1 MASQEIEIRTQEV
14 DTNDG
19 EQPNATKKK
28 RRFSMPP
35 SIIIILGFLLFVTFL
50 SWVLQGQTFTASS
63 SEGVTNITTE
73 AVGLL
78 SLGNQIINGFIN
90 AGDIIFYLFVLGWFL
105 DVVLESKSLEAG
117 IDSLINSLKGK
128 EIILVPLMFCLFAF
142 GGTSFGMQEETLG
155 LYIIVI
161 PFFLMAGFD
170 TVTGLLVIL
179 LGTTT
184 GIASS
189 VVNPFSVGVAYSVIP
204 DNLGVPFGIG
214 DGLLFRLLVFFILTI
229 CGAIFVTFY
238 AYRVRKNPERSL
250 TFNTRE
256 EDIKWANDTFEHED
270 HLNKKLNARQKA
282 GLIIFGSTFLLMFL
296 MLVPWGSFF
305 GWNVDI
311 NAYPAWISWLLN
323 GMNIPGFWG
332 FGELILLFA
341 ISTIILGI
349 IFKMKPSSLLDSF
362 WRGAKDMLPVAL
374 LIGIARAI
382 PGVLAS
388 SHLDLYFATNIAK
401 GMQDINPL
409 GWTYIMFFVFLIF
422 AILIPSTSGLGTAT
436 IGIFATS
443 ANGIFGSNPDT
454 FSSVI
459 ISTVVV
465 FSIALGIMN
474 MIIPSQAVVM
484 ASCERARV
492 PYAKAAK
499 LVGVYIGIV
508 LVITLAAIIP
518 LTSVIA

>member
-1 MASQEIEIRTQEV
+1 MTSQEIEIRPQEV
-14 DTNDG
+14 NANDG
-19 EQPNATKKK
+19 EQSSPPTKK

-35 SIIIILGFLLFVTFL
+35 SIVIILGFLIFVTFL
-50 SWVLQGQTFTASS
+50 SWVLQGQNFSVEANGT
-63 SEGVTNITTE
+63 VTNFTTS
-73 AVGLL
+73 AVGLF
-78 SLGNQIINGFIN
+78 SLGNQIINGFIS

-117 IDSLINSLKGK
+117 INSLIKALKGK

-155 LYIIVI
+155 LYIIII

-170 TVTGLLVIL
+170 TMTGLLVIL

-204 DNLGVPFGIG
+204 EGMGEYGIG
-214 DGLLFRLLVFFILTI
+214 DGLLFRLLVFAIFVTI
-229 CGAIFVTFY
+229 GAIFVTTY
-238 AYRVRKNPERSL
+238 AYRVRKNPSKSL
-250 TFNTRE
+250 TFDTRE

-270 HLNKKLNARQKA
+270 HLNQKINARQKA

-296 MLVPWGSFF
+296 MLIPWGSFF
-305 GWNVDI
+305 DWSVEDI
-311 NAYPAWISWLLN
+311 NNYPAWISWLLN
-323 GMNIPGFWG
+323 GMNIPGEWG

-341 ISTIILGI
+341 ISTVTLSI
-349 IFKMKPSSLLDSF
+349 IFKMKPSKLLESF
-362 WRGAKDMLPVAL
+362 WRGSKDMLSVAL

-401 GMQDINPL
+401 GMKDISQI
-409 GWTYIMFFVFLIF
+409 GWTYIMFFVFLMF
-422 AILIPSTSGLGTAT
+422 ATLIPSTSGLGTAT
-436 IGIFATS
+436 IGIFAAS
-443 ANGIFGSNPDT
+443 ANGIFSDAEIT
-454 FSSVI
+454 SVI

-465 FSIALGIMN
+465 FAIALGIMN
-474 MIIPSQAVVM
+474 MIIPTQAVVM

-492 PYAKAAK
+492 PYSKMTRM
-499 LVGVYIGIV
+499 VGVYIGII
-508 LVITLAAIIP
+508 LVATLAVIIP
-518 LTSVIA
+518 LTSVMT

>member
-1 MASQEIEIRTQEV
+1 MASQEIEIRPQEV
-14 DTNDG
+14 NTNDG
-19 EQPNATKKK
+19 EQPKSTKKK
-28 RRFSMPP
+28 RKFSMPP

-50 SWVLQGQTFTASS
+50 SWVLQGQSFTVAGESAP
-63 SEGVTNITTE
+63 ETITTE
-73 AVGLL
+73 AVGLF
-78 SLGNQIINGFIN
+78 SLGNQIINGFIG

-117 IDSLINSLKGK
+117 IDSLINGLKGK
-128 EIILVPLMFCLFAF
+128 EIVLVPLMFFLFAF

-204 DNLGVPFGIG
+204 PAVGDFGIG

-229 CGAIFVTFY
+229 CGAIFVTTY
-238 AYRVRKNPERSL
+238 AYRIRKNPKKSL
-250 TFNTRE
+250 TFDTRE
-256 EDIKWANDTFEHED
+256 DDIKWANDTFEHED
-270 HLNKKLNARQKA
+270 HLNKKLNSRQKS
-282 GLIIFGSTFLLMFL
+282 GLLIFGGTFLLMFL

-305 GWNVDI
+305 DWDLNI
-311 NAYPAWISWLLN
+311 NSYPEWISWLLN
-323 GMNIPGFWG
+323 GMNVPGAWG
-332 FGELILLFA
+332 FGELILLFS
-341 ISTIILGI
+341 ISTIVMGI
-349 IFKMKPSSLLDSF
+349 IFKMKPSNLLDSF
-362 WRGAKDMLPVAL
+362 WRGSKDMLSVAL

-401 GMQDINPL
+401 GMEDISQI

-443 ANGIFGSNPDT
+443 ANGIFGGDPAEL
-454 FSSVI
+454 SSVI

-465 FSIALGIMN
+465 FSIALGIVN

-484 ASCERARV
+484 ASCERSRV
-492 PYAKAAK
+492 PYAKMAK

-508 LVITLAAIIP
+508 LVITLGAIIP
-518 LTSVIA
+518 LTTVIA